1 LLSPAGREPSGTSAR
16 TISTPTSSPVAA
28 GVERRRG
35 LRTSRVPLGSHL
47 APAIGAITL
56 SAFVAMPM
64 GSRGTGTGPHSF
76 CAAVRSFN
84 ATHSSSKADSGS
96 ALRRLA
102 QASPSDVKPAVNRI
116 ARALEHGDPAAV
128 LVEATAV
135 QAVRPTPLTVAGGT
149 VDDASNQ
156 RCHVAVNLLAA
167 VPRGVSKTTVAVKAW
182 TRTVC
187 TKLAAWGSSLRD
199 SGSNLATPTNGI
211 TTTLS
216 EVRSALSQFIATS
229 AIRTQ
234 ELVDGLDQAGIPKA
248 AHGAAVASY
257 LQAGVSRVQQAF
269 AAMQPAA
276 QALPDD
282 PRAFQVAAQ
291 ALVQRLDNAGKQV
304 QALVHDAETSIRDRT
319 LDRAFGSE
327 PACAGIG

>member
-1 LLSPAGREPSGTSAR
+1 MLSPAGREPSGTSER
-16 TISTPTSSPVAA
+16 TISTATRAPVGS
-28 GVERRRG
+28 GVEGGRG
-35 LRTSRVPLGSHL
+35 RSTSRVPLGTHL
-47 APAIGAITL
+47 VSAIGAMTL
-56 SAFVAMPM
+56 SAFVAIPM
-64 GSRGTGTGPHSF
+64 GSGTTGTSPRSF

-84 ATHSSSKADSGS
+84 ATHSSSKADSDT

-102 QASPSDVKPAVNRI
+102 RASPSGVKPAVDRI
-116 ARALEHGDPAAV
+116 ARALERGDPAAV

-156 RCHVAVNLLAA
+156 TCHVAVNLLAA
-167 VPRGVSKTTVAVKAW
+167 VPRGVSKTTVDVRAW
-182 TRTVC
+182 TRAVC

-216 EVRSALSQFIATS
+216 EVRSALAQFIGTS

-248 AHGAAVASY
+248 SHGAAVASY
-257 LQAGVSRVQQAF
+257 LQTGVSRAQRAF
-269 AAMQPAA
+269 VTMQPAA

-291 ALVQRLDNAGKQV
+291 ALVQRLDNVGKQV
-304 QALVHDAETSIRDRT
+304 EALVHDAETSIRDRT